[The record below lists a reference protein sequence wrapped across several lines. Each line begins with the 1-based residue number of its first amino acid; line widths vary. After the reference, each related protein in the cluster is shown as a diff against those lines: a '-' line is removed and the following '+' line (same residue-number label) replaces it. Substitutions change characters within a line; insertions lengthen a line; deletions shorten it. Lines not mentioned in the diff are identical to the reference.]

1 MGRASLVIGV
11 VLLGAGCSSEKNS
24 ALARG
29 WHTFVSYFN
38 GYYHAEQRFRL
49 AQQAIE
55 AASPDP
61 SEGFALVY
69 PLLDPAIC
77 RSQYARLEE
86 ATKKCEVII
95 FRHKNGKYIDDSRT
109 LIGQCWVL
117 RNNLPNAEMNFSYVL
132 NAFPNTPLRAKI
144 YWWQAYAALQEENPY
159 RAETRLTQA
168 LELEAK
174 QLKRYKPHIDALLA
188 QTLVLKGQPA
198 EAIRFLER
206 SVKRLD
212 TRLRRARGYYLLGQ
226 LYLHQNQPALAEAA
240 FQKVF
245 RINANNALTFQSQF
259 QLSLVRG
266 ARDPRLLRR
275 LEKMAQNARYEDYRD
290 QIYYRIGQLY
300 AEQGQYEAALK
311 TYQKAGSAGQSSAR
325 ALAHFEA
332 GNLYFSKFE
341 NLEAAQKHYDT
352 AATLIPEKHPRAS
365 EIKALQARFKE
376 YALLKEHL
384 KRSDSLLLLAEM
396 SPEARERALEAYI
409 QAEVTRRATEKARKA
424 QEAAGTPS
432 ATPPNPFLQ
441 QPGMGGARASGFYF
455 DNPIQVTQG
464 RQEFVRLW
472 GDRPDEDHWRRRN
485 KAALLV
491 ANRTEASKSPATE
504 DSLAVEWPE
513 DLAQLTPKRVGELKK
528 KLLATIPQNAAQKR
542 AVEDTLIAS
551 AIGLAQLYT
560 EVFARPDS
568 ARRLYLWL
576 RQRLPHRSEAQVP
589 ALYGLYVLSRGT
601 PEAET
606 YKQELL
612 QKYPESEYARL
623 LSAGGKAFTPTT
635 ATLDIHDALL
645 RSYQEGEYE
654 TVVAFGE
661 ATRDKWQG
669 TPSEPGILY
678 LIAAANVHLKEP
690 DKAKPLLQAILDKHP
705 QSGCAPL
712 AKKLLD
718 RLNKGQTELIAEA
731 QPVSQPERNPS
742 PSVSSP
748 SPSGEAN
755 FSGFSAQTRPG
766 EAILVVLL
774 VPKDKIPSE
783 TLKQYLARSNERLF
797 GEQRLN
803 LVVFLYNNTHHL
815 AYIAQFPDYRSA
827 EAYLQ
832 AIESEPWYAQLGV
845 KSPQDFFPISQANF
859 RVAFTQK
866 RMQDYAAF
874 FAQNRGQ
881 FR

>member
-1 MGRASLVIGV
+1 MGRANLVMGLAV
-11 VLLGAGCSSEKNS
+11 LGAGCSSEKNS
-24 ALARG
+24 ALARS

-55 AASPDP
+55 ATSPEP
-61 SEGFALVY
+61 AEGFAMVY
-69 PLLDPAIC
+69 PRLDPNIC
-77 RSQYARLEE
+77 RSQYSRLEE

-144 YWWQAYAALQEENPY
+144 YWWQAYAALQEDNPY

-168 LELEAK
+168 LDLEAK

-188 QTLVLKGQPA
+188 QTLVVKGQPA

-245 RINANNALTFQSQF
+245 RLNANNALTFQSQF
-259 QLSLVRG
+259 QLSLLRG
-266 ARDPRLLRR
+266 ASDPRLIRR
-275 LEKMAQNARYEDYRD
+275 LEKMAQTARYEDYRD
-290 QIYYRIGQLY
+290 QIYYRIGQIY
-300 AEQGQYEAALK
+300 AEKGQYEAALQA
-311 TYQKAGSAGQSSAR
+311 YQKAGAAGQSPAR
-325 ALAHFEA
+325 ALAHYEA
-332 GNLYFSKFE
+332 GNLYFSKLE

-376 YALLKEHL
+376 YALLKERL
-384 KRSDSLLLLAEM
+384 KRSDSLLWLAEM
-396 SPEARERALEAYI
+396 TPEERDRALEAYI
-409 QAEVTRRATEKARKA
+409 QAEVTRRALERVRKA
-424 QEAAGTPS
+424 QEAASSTP
-432 ATPPNPFLQ
+432 TPPPNPFLQ
-441 QPGMGGARASGFYF
+441 QPSQSGARASGFYF
-455 DNPIQVTQG
+455 DNPIQITNG

-485 KAALLV
+485 KAALP
-491 ANRTEASKSPATE
+491 AADRSDPSKTRQEA
-504 DSLAVEWPE
+504 DSLTVEWPE
-513 DLAQLTPKRVGELKK
+513 DMAQLTPQRVRELKK
-528 KLLATIPQNAAQKR
+528 KLLATIPQNAAQKH

-560 EVFARPDS
+560 EVFSRPDS
-568 ARRLYLWL
+568 ARRLYQWL

-601 PEAET
+601 SEAET
-606 YKQELL
+606 YKHELL
-612 QKYPESEYARL
+612 HKYPESEYSRL
-623 LSAGGKAFTPTT
+623 LLAGGKAFTPTT
-635 ATLDIHDALL
+635 ATLDIHEALL

-661 ATRDKWQG
+661 ATQDRWRG

-678 LIAAANVHLKEP
+678 LIAAAYVHRKEP
-690 DKAKPLLQAILDKHP
+690 HKAKPMLQTLLEKHP
-705 QSGCAPL
+705 QSSCAPL
-712 AKKLLD
+712 ATKLLD
-718 RLNKGQTELIAEA
+718 RLNRGQTELLAEA
-731 QPVSQPERNPS
+731 QPVSS
-742 PSVSSP
+742 PASHSASSAGQSSP
-748 SPSGEAN
+748 VKEAN

-766 EAILVVLL
+766 ETILVVLL

-783 TLKQYLARSNERLF
+783 TLKQHLARSNERLF

-803 LVVFLYNNTHHL
+803 MVVFLYNNTHHL

-827 EAYLQ
+827 EAYIQ
-832 AIESEPWYAQLGV
+832 AIEGEPWYAQLGV
-845 KSPQDFFPISQANF
+845 RSPQEFFPISQANF